1 VVDQEEAGS
10 AVITLLSSP
19 LAKTSLLLLI
29 VSQTLLAAGPDTQFD
44 TGQAQRICLV
54 ATGLGGLPEFE
65 ENFAKWA
72 DATEELCREDLGAR
86 VIRLDG
92 KLDKR
97 ADFRRAF
104 AKIPTTLGVAGECWV
119 FLIGHGN
126 YDGRDYKFN
135 ITGPDIREKDLVQ
148 FFNALN
154 DRKIFALLATS
165 SSGVLIPGLS
175 GSSRVVISATKS
187 EHEKL
192 APLFMSFFLEA
203 SRSAEADLDK
213 NGSVSLKEA
222 FAHCEAS
229 IKDWYQDRQRLQ
241 TEHPILYESADQVS
255 LSSLA
260 YLSRPPEQAYRS
272 LEARQ
277 LIPERVRLE
286 REVEELKLRKTDMSE
301 MDYFERLEDL
311 LVELATLNEKI
322 RQLEGRE

>member
-1 VVDQEEAGS
+1 VILSPTKPLVVS
-10 AVITLLSSP
+10 FCLLWI
-19 LAKTSLLLLI
+19 A
-29 VSQTLLAAGPDTQFD
+29 SQSLLAAAPGNHVDV
-44 TGQAQRICLV
+44 GQPKRICMV
-54 ATGLGGLPEFE
+54 ATGLGGMPEFE
-65 ENFAKWA
+65 ENFSKWG
-72 DATEELCREDLGAR
+72 DSTEELCREDLGAH

-92 KLDKR
+92 KSDKR
-97 ADFRRAF
+97 ADFQRAF
-104 AKIPTTLGVAGECWV
+104 ERVRTTLGIDGECWV

-135 ITGPDIREKDLVQ
+135 IAGPDILGKDLVQ
-148 FFNALN
+148 FLDALS

-165 SSGVLIPGLS
+165 SSGVLLSRLS
-175 GSSRVVISATKS
+175 GSNRVVISATKS

-203 SRSAEADLDK
+203 SRSAGADLDK

-222 FAHCEAS
+222 FTLCEAS
-229 IKDWYQDRQRLQ
+229 IQDWYQDRKRLQ
-241 TEHPILYESADQVS
+241 TEHPVLDESAGQVS

-301 MDYFERLEDL
+301 MDYFQRLEDL